1 MNGAGGTPIETTNG
15 NLTAEAVLPF
25 LKAENGAHLFLLAKT
40 GERFG
45 TRPSELLCI
54 EPDDPLAL
62 SVDIA
67 ADLHLAIA

>member
-1 MNGAGGTPIETTNG
+1 
-15 NLTAEAVLPF
+15 
-25 LKAENGAHLFLLAKT
+25 LAKT

-67 ADLHLAIA
+67 ADLHLRLLEAKEQERINEEMERMKRR

>member
-1 MNGAGGTPIETTNG
+1 
-15 NLTAEAVLPF
+15 
-25 LKAENGAHLFLLAKT
+25 LLAKA

-45 TRPSELLCI
+45 TRPSALLCI

-67 ADLHLAIA
+67 ADLHLRLLEAKQAEQVNEQMEAMKHGHR